1 MKRLGGFYGISLVFL
16 LLPVLFPDN
25 YFISV
30 VGAFAG
36 LHIILAVGLNLL
48 IGYCGQIS
56 LGHAAFFGIGAYS
69 SAILT
74 TKYSFDPWL
83 AMASGMA
90 MVFVIAYLIARPVL
104 KLKGH
109 YLAMATLGFGIIVNI
124 ILVQSQDLTGGPD
137 GMGDI
142 PVLSLFGWA
151 IDSDIRWY
159 YVIAVVALMTI
170 WFALNIVESRPGRAL
185 RAVHGSEFA
194 AQMMGINTQKSKVSV
209 FVFSAVIASLAG
221 SLFAHQQSFVSP
233 DSFSFFFSIE
243 LVTMVVLGGM
253 ASTYG
258 AIFGAI
264 LLTYLPELLVVFED
278 YEMLI
283 FGGILMGVMIF
294 MPQGLYVGISQK
306 ISHLFSRRKNLGN
319 ERSKKKENSAQ
330 NSTQKEQSASSVKNN
345 EQQQVTGEA

>member
-1 MKRLGGFYGISLVFL
+1 MIGGMKRLGGFYGISVVFL
-16 LLPVLFPDN
+16 LLPVIFPDN
-25 YFISV
+25 YYIGV

-74 TKYSFDPWL
+74 TRYSLDPWL
-83 AMASGMA
+83 AMFAGMA
-90 MVFVIAYLIARPVL
+90 LVFVIANIIARPVL

-124 ILVQSQDLTGGPD
+124 ILVQSQNLTGGPD

-142 PVLSLFGWA
+142 PVLSLFGWT
-151 IDSDIRWY
+151 IDTDIRWY
-159 YVIAVVALMTI
+159 YVIAIVALLTI
-170 WFALNIVESRPGRAL
+170 WFALNIIQSRPGRAI

-194 AQMMGINTQKSKVSV
+194 AQMMGINTSKTKVNV
-209 FVFSAVIASLAG
+209 FVFSAVLASLAG

-264 LLTYLPELLVVFED
+264 LLTYLPELLVIFED

-294 MPQGLYVGISQK
+294 MPQGLYVGVSQK
-306 ISHLFSRRKNLGN
+306 VAQFYKNRKP
-319 ERSKKKENSAQ
+319 AQ
-330 NSTQKEQSASSVKNN
+330 KQAVS
-345 EQQQVTGEA
+345 EA